1 MTEGNHWT
9 VFNGGGA
16 VVADN
21 LTIDGVMAYMTNER
35 FDRRWHACYCVLV
48 KNMGELLDLAR
59 PVAWMNEAGDISKTR
74 EIGYDWPLYAGDAM
88 DTDQTVY
95 EKSAR
100 WAWPDGRPDL

>member
-1 MTEGNHWT
+1 MTCNHWT

-21 LTIDGVMAYMTNER
+21 LSYDEMAEYMSEER
-35 FDRRWHACYCVLV
+35 FDRRWHAVYCVLV
-48 KNMGELLDLAR
+48 KNMSELRDAR
-59 PVAWMNEAGDISKTR
+59 PAPLPALR
-74 EIGYDWPLYAGDAM
+74 EE
-88 DTDQTVY
+88 TVY